1 MALRTGCSF
10 RKEAF
15 TLTGSQKHL
24 KGMSYAKYGYLFA
37 LPFII
42 IFLIFTLYPTVY
54 TIVLAFTDA
63 HGVGNEIHLLE
74 DPFGNFKKILSN
86 QTFITSLKNT
96 VKLWILNF
104 IPQITLAMV
113 LTAWFTARRVTI
125 KGQGFFKVLFYMPN
139 IITAATIAILFSAL
153 FQYPKGP
160 VNDILMGIFGR
171 EEAYFFLNN
180 KTASQLIVAFV
191 QFWIWYG
198 NTMIVLISG
207 VLGISP
213 DIYEAAD
220 IDGANNVQIFFKIT
234 IPNLRTVLL
243 YTLVTSL
250 IGGLNMFDIPK
261 LLNHGGPDMSTTT
274 TSCFIYDKAFTGK
287 QIFGQA
293 AAASIFMFIII
304 GVCSALLFYIMR
316 DKDAIAAE
324 KLKKADMKK
333 RRKGMSVI

>member
-1 MALRTGCSF
+1 MALRPVSSI

-15 TLTGSQKHL
+15 TLTASQKHL

-42 IFLIFTLYPTVY
+42 VFLIFTLYPTVY
-54 TIVLAFTDA
+54 TFVLSFTDA
-63 HGVGNEIHLLE
+63 HGVGNEIKLLDE
-74 DPFGNFKKILSN
+74 PLGNFSKILAN
-86 QTFITSLKNT
+86 QTFKTCMKNT

-125 KGQGFFKVLFYMPN
+125 KGQGLFKVLFYMPN
-139 IITAATIAILFSAL
+139 IITAATIAILFNAL
-153 FQYPKGP
+153 FQYPKSP
-160 VNDILMGIFGR
+160 VNEILVTIGLR
-171 EEAYFFLNN
+171 DSYFNFFNN
-180 KTASQLIVAFV
+180 KTASQLLVAFI

-220 IDGANNVQIFFKIT
+220 IDGANSAQIFFRIT
-234 IPNLRTVLL
+234 IPNLKTVLL

-261 LLNHGGPDMSTTT
+261 LLNRGGPDMSTSTAVV
-274 TSCFIYDKAFTGK
+274 FIYDKAFTGK
-287 QIFGQA
+287 QLFAQA
-293 AAASIFMFIII
+293 AAASIIMFIII
-304 GVCSALLFYIMR
+304 AICSALLFYIMR
-316 DKDAIAAE
+316 DKDAIALE
-324 KLKKADMKK
+324 KMKKAELKA
-333 RRKGMSVI
+333 RRKGVSAL